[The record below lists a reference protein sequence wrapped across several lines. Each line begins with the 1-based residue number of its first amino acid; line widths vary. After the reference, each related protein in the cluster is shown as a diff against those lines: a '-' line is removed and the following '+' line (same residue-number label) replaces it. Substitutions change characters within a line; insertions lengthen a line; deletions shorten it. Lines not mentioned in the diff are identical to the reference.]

1 VAVVISALI
10 LNVCMIAQP
19 TKCYRETMPA
29 TGVACVMGPVTVAEW
44 SAEHPEWRVVS
55 WGCRR

>member
-1 VAVVISALI
+1 VISALI
-10 LNVCMIAQP
+10 LNVCLIAQP

-44 SAEHPEWRVVS
+44 SAEHPEWFVAS